1 MSLIKVSIYSTE
13 TGKSPFLEW
22 LYDLDTKTR
31 TIIRSRIDR
40 VSLGNFGDSK
50 PIKGVTGLRELRI
63 NHGPGYRVYFGLKGM
78 TVILILLGGDKS
90 SQQRDITKAKEYW
103 LRSRKLL
110 DE

>member
-31 TIIRSRIDR
+31 TIIRARIDR

-50 PIKGVTGLRELRI
+50 PVKGATGLRELRI
-63 NHGPGYRVYFGLKGM
+63 DYGPGYRVYFGIREM
-78 TVILILLGGDKS
+78 VIIIILLGGDKS
-90 SQQRDITKAKEYW
+90 SQQRDIAKAKQYW
-103 LRSRKLL
+103 LNSRKLY
-110 DE
+110 E